1 MICGDIKRLAS
12 TEGWFALGAGM
23 NDLSRLLAVLY
34 IQFRCL
40 GKNQLSFSV
49 TILIHYCLV

>member
-40 GKNQLSFSV
+40 GKNQL
-49 TILIHYCLV
+49 